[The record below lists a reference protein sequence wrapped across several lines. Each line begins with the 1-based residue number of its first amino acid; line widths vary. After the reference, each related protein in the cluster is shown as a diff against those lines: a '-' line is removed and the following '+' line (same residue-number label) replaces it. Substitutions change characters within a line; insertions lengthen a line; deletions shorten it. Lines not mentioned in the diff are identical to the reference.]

1 VRRLRRLAAR
11 RNDRW
16 DERLFVVE
24 GAKVLAEAVESGA
37 RVLTV
42 FVDPQRMGPV
52 EREVVD
58 RAGAE
63 VLDVQP
69 GVLERACDAVHGPP
83 VAALVEMIDVP
94 LARLRQTPEQLILV
108 CVGLQDPGNAGAII
122 RSAGAAGSTAVVL
135 CSGSV
140 DMYNPKAVRS
150 TAGALFHVPVVAGAG
165 PEEVLLELGGWGVKR
180 MATVTVGGR
189 DYSEVDLT
197 EPTALVLGNEGQGLP
212 ADLVARSDERVT
224 IPTSGSAESL
234 NVAMA
239 ATLLSFEAARQRRVR
254 NL

>member
-1 VRRLRRLAAR
+1 LRRLAAR

-16 DERLFVVE
+16 EERLFVVE
-24 GAKVLAEAVESGA
+24 GTKILAEAVQSGA
-37 RVLTV
+37 RVVTV
-42 FVDPQRMGPV
+42 FVDRQRIGSA
-52 EREVVD
+52 EQEVLD
-58 RAGAE
+58 RTDAE

-94 LARLRQTPEQLILV
+94 LAQLRRSSEHLILV

-135 CSGSV
+135 SSGSV

-150 TAGALFHVPVVAGAG
+150 SAGALFHVPVVAGGEADG
-165 PEEVLLELGGWGVKR
+165 VLDELGRWGVR
-180 MATVTVGGR
+180 RIATIAAGGR
-189 DYSEVDLT
+189 DYSQVDLT
-197 EPTALVLGNEGQGLP
+197 QRTALVLGNEGQGLP
-212 ADLVARSDERVT
+212 SGLVDRADERVT
-224 IPTSGSAESL
+224 IPTSDTAESL

-239 ATLLSFEAARQRRVR
+239 ATLLCFEAARQRRTSHP
-254 NL
+254 